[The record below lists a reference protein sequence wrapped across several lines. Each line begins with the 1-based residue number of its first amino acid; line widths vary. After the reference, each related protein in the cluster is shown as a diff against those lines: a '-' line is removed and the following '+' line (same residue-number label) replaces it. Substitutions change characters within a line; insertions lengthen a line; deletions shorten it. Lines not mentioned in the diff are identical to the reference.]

1 MFEIG
6 ATVVYVPGLGVGLFL
21 VPTQTNKRW

>member
-21 VPTQTNKRW
+21 VPTQTNEGC